1 MKGLHRHPY
10 TMQPLLMRSSKQ
22 YACDQLLL
30 LNFFLLSVV
39 IVIFPSIMAGD
50 SPPWKQVCLED
61 SFPSF
66 NLNIEGLEDFG
77 TTFGS
82 LPSYFQ
88 DDHVHNW
95 FSPDPCGASGRR
107 NIRDEDREEFDV
119 EVEFDEDGELG
130 EEFENLE
137 QVLDGGACDGREVTD
152 ACEGIA
158 VSKSHSELVL
168 KQKKLS
174 DRFGEINPE
183 EVRNVDAGGR
193 RRSKATEIWARNA
206 FDDWRVFRGLD
217 TQLSIEDMFE

>member
-1 MKGLHRHPY
+1 
-10 TMQPLLMRSSKQ
+10 
-22 YACDQLLL
+22 
-30 LNFFLLSVV
+30 
-39 IVIFPSIMAGD
+39 MAGD

-95 FSPDPCGASGRR
+95 FSLDPCGVSGRR

-137 QVLDGGACDGREVTD
+137 QVLDGSACDG
-152 ACEGIA
+152 
-158 VSKSHSELVL
+158 
-168 KQKKLS
+168 
-174 DRFGEINPE
+174 
-183 EVRNVDAGGR
+183 GR
-193 RRSKATEIWARNA
+193 LQMLAK
-206 FDDWRVFRGLD
+206 G
-217 TQLSIEDMFE
+217 